1 MLSDDGGNPLA
12 EVGLA
17 LSMAFF
23 SLMILMLV
31 AILNSSPNKQRV
43 KMGKD
48 GNQQATAGRNRAHK
62 VRDLTGRVPHGRI
75 GAWACQ
81 AATRRP
87 RRRTRVRAPWTAA
100 SVDSTR
106 PRSLL
111 LVAEG
116 KYWSVDEKRRVRPSC
131 PREGLRWLSIVVEG

>member
-31 AILNSSPNKQRV
+31 AVLNSSPNKQRV

-48 GNQQATAGRNRAHK
+48 GNQQATEKMDFYVYSKGQLFDKNLKAQNIDTLPEHQKILLAVDPQLELSAVLDIITQVGHQNLQITK
-62 VRDLTGRVPHGRI
+62 LDL
-75 GAWACQ
+75 AWQ
-81 AATRRP
+81 KRLQQYG
-87 RRRTRVRAPWTAA
+87 VAP
-100 SVDSTR
+100 
-106 PRSLL
+106 
-111 LVAEG
+111 
-116 KYWSVDEKRRVRPSC
+116 
-131 PREGLRWLSIVVEG
+131 

>member
-17 LSMAFF
+17 LSMVFF

-48 GNQQATAGRNRAHK
+48 GNQQATEKMDFYVYSKGQLFDKNLKPQNIDTLPENQKILLAVDPQLELSAVLDIITQVGHQNLQITKLDRAWQK
-62 VRDLTGRVPHGRI
+62 RLQQYGV
-75 GAWACQ
+75 
-81 AATRRP
+81 
-87 RRRTRVRAPWTAA
+87 AP
-100 SVDSTR
+100 
-106 PRSLL
+106 
-111 LVAEG
+111 
-116 KYWSVDEKRRVRPSC
+116 
-131 PREGLRWLSIVVEG
+131 